1 MSSSDKQLSL
11 LDYIQTLSASTP
23 TKVKSKRSAHRM
35 VKGSSTVSLS
45 CLYLLLAR
53 LSFIVGCHLLS
64 NAKISIVKSRLW
76 CHSIPKRKSSKTS
89 VRDSTTKGKVLKPYW
104 NEQAAAISSL
114 LWLPTKTGLQDLESN
129 SSNTCLPSMGVN
141 SWYSMKM
148 YANPTPRENL
158 QKIYL
163 QSSIFF
169 PADCMVNGEAWVR
182 SMSGEPA
189 RTNSAIQITKSKKI
203 RVFPSMEQKK
213 ILSGWFGISRLAYN
227 RSIDYLNQDGVKA
240 NFMANK
246 KEIYHSLPEFSATCP
261 SHIRQYAIKD
271 AHEAMKAQK
280 VKCLKTGQTFQMKFR
295 SRKTPKQV
303 IKFSVSD
310 FVNGLYKTKLGF
322 LKMSEPLPDNICDA
336 QLTLH
341 NGQYHMVIPFKTNLT
356 VTENQ
361 GSGKCNWSGHPPSGL
376 GFSHARAPLQDSV
389 VALDPGVRTFQTFFS
404 PESCGEIGKSDIG
417 RIYRLCS
424 FLDKLMSKK
433 QWNAAA
439 RMRIRIKDLVKE
451 LHHKTAHFLC
461 SNFKVILLPTF
472 ETSQM
477 VNKANRKIRTK
488 TARAMMSWCHFEFK
502 LFIKNK
508 AREFGCKVVDVCE
521 AYTSKT
527 CSWTGELINVGSSK
541 TIKSKVDGR
550 SMDRDINGA
559 RGIFIRALVDTPCD
573 EFSSLREVAFNN

>member
-1 MSSSDKQLSL
+1 
-11 LDYIQTLSASTP
+11 
-23 TKVKSKRSAHRM
+23 
-35 VKGSSTVSLS
+35 
-45 CLYLLLAR
+45 
-53 LSFIVGCHLLS
+53 
-64 NAKISIVKSRLW
+64 
-76 CHSIPKRKSSKTS
+76 
-89 VRDSTTKGKVLKPYW
+89 
-104 NEQAAAISSL
+104 
-114 LWLPTKTGLQDLESN
+114 
-129 SSNTCLPSMGVN
+129 
-141 SWYSMKM
+141 
-148 YANPTPRENL
+148 
-158 QKIYL
+158 
-163 QSSIFF
+163 
-169 PADCMVNGEAWVR
+169 
-182 SMSGEPA
+182 
-189 RTNSAIQITKSKKI
+189 
-203 RVFPSMEQKK
+203 VFPTIEQKK

-246 KEIYHSLPEFSATCP
+246 KEIYHSLPEFAATCP

-280 VKCLKTGQTFQMKFR
+280 IKCLKTGQPFQMKFR
-295 SRKTPKQV
+295 SRKNPKQV

-310 FVNGLYKTKLGF
+310 FINGLYPKKLGL
-322 LKMSEPLPDNICDA
+322 LKMSEPLRWAGDPPRSENICDA
-336 QLTLH
+336 QLTFH
-341 NGQYHMVIPFKTNLT
+341 NGQYHMVVPFKTN
-356 VTENQ
+356 VAVAKNQ
-361 GSGKCNWSGHPPSGL
+361 GG
-376 GFSHARAPLQDSV
+376 V

-424 FLDKLMSKK
+424 FLDNLMSKK

-439 RMRIRIKDLVKE
+439 KMRIRIKNLVKE
-451 LHHKTAHFLC
+451 LHYKTAHFLC

-488 TARAMMSWCHFEFK
+488 TARAMMSWCHYEFK
-502 LFIKNK
+502 LFLKNK
-508 AREFGCKVVDVCE
+508 AIEFGCKVVDVCE

-573 EFSSLREVAFNN
+573 EFSSLQEVAFAS

>member
-1 MSSSDKQLSL
+1 M
-11 LDYIQTLSASTP
+11 A
-23 TKVKSKRSAHRM
+23 
-35 VKGSSTVSLS
+35 
-45 CLYLLLAR
+45 
-53 LSFIVGCHLLS
+53 
-64 NAKISIVKSRLW
+64 
-76 CHSIPKRKSSKTS
+76 
-89 VRDSTTKGKVLKPYW
+89 
-104 NEQAAAISSL
+104 
-114 LWLPTKTGLQDLESN
+114 
-129 SSNTCLPSMGVN
+129 
-141 SWYSMKM
+141 
-148 YANPTPRENL
+148 
-158 QKIYL
+158 
-163 QSSIFF
+163 
-169 PADCMVNGEAWVR
+169 
-182 SMSGEPA
+182 
-189 RTNSAIQITKSKKI
+189 
-203 RVFPSMEQKK
+203 QKK

-227 RSIDYLNQDGVKA
+227 RSINYLNQDGIKA

-246 KEIYHSLPEFSATCP
+246 KEIYHSLPEFAATCP

-280 VKCLKTGQTFQMKFR
+280 VKRLKTGQPFQMKFR
-295 SRKTPKQV
+295 SRKNPKQV

-310 FVNGLYKTKLGF
+310 FINGLYPTKLGL
-322 LKMSEPLPDNICDA
+322 LKMSARLPDSICDA

-341 NGQYHMVIPFKTNLT
+341 NGQYHMVVPFKTNVT

-361 GSGKCNWSGHPPSGL
+361 G
-376 GFSHARAPLQDSV
+376 SV

-424 FLDKLMSKK
+424 FLDNLMSKK

-439 RMRIRIKDLVKE
+439 KIRIKIKNLVRE
-451 LHHKTAHFLC
+451 LHYKTAHFLC
-461 SNFKVILLPTF
+461 SNFRVILLPTF

-477 VNKANRKIRTK
+477 VHRANRKIRTK

-502 LFIKNK
+502 LFIKSK

-541 TIKSKVDGR
+541 TIKSKFDGR

-573 EFSSLREVAFNN
+573 EFSSLQEVAFNN